1 MPLSWQGRG
10 AVALVGQGVGA
21 HAPSHRKSLE
31 ARLEALR
38 PAFQG
43 EVSIEGG
50 WGRLLE
56 LGGTENTVVGC
67 LPPPLSLERESAA
80 CLALE
85 DSLDIENLRDPQE
98 GFLRLPP
105 CLPLEERAKDFSW
118 DK

>member
-1 MPLSWQGRG
+1 MPLSWRGRG
-10 AVALVGQGVGA
+10 AVASVGRGVGA
-21 HAPSHRKSLE
+21 LSPSHRKSLE

-43 EVSIEGG
+43 EVSIEVR
-50 WGRLLE
+50 GRLLE

-85 DSLDIENLRDPQE
+85 DSLGIENLRDPQE
-98 GFLRLPP
+98 GFPRLPP
-105 CLPLEERAKDFSW
+105 CPPLEERAKDFSW
-118 DK
+118 DR